1 MQLLKTL
8 AKNKW
13 VWVSLAAALAATDVL
28 SGGQVQ
34 QIIMVLLG
42 Q

>member
-1 MQLLKTL
+1 MKRLV
-8 AKNKW
+8 KNKW
-13 VWVSLAAALAATDVL
+13 LWVALAALAAATDVL

-34 QIIMVLLG
+34 EIIMVLLG